1 MLRFEALVVS
11 RSCQMD
17 WFGSKIELT
26 VGLGSFAKSPL
37 AGMDHDELLFGS
49 LDESALLR
57 AGPEPFS

>member
-1 MLRFEALVVS
+1 
-11 RSCQMD
+11 MD

-49 LDESALLR
+49 LDESAFLR